1 MKQVIMEPRHG
12 SIGVVDLPE
21 PALRPGML
29 LVRNAFSVI
38 SPGTERNAVKLGRD
52 SYLATARARPD
63 LVRRVIDT
71 VRREG
76 VLAAYH
82 KVQARTSELRPLG
95 YSSAGTVLGV
105 GPAAGD
111 YFRVGDRVACAGAG
125 HASHAE
131 VV

>member
-52 SYLATARARPD
+52 SLLTTARARPD
-63 LVRRVIDT
+63 LVRRVLDT
-71 VRREG
+71 VRRDG
-76 VLAAYH
+76 LLAAYR
-82 KVQARTSELRPLG
+82 KVESKLGELRPLG
-95 YSSAGTVLGV
+95 YASAGTVVALGN
-105 GPAAGD
+105 GAGEQIQ
-111 YFRVGDRVACAGAG
+111 GGGRVACAGAG
-125 HASHAE
+125 HADH
-131 VV
+131 